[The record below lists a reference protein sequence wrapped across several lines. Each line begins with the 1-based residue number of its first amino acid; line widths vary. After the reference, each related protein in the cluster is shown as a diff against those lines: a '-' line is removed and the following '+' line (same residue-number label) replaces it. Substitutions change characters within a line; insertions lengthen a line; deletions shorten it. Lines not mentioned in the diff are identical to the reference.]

1 MLISRSNLKNSLF
14 LGASIASFGMLAGAA
29 MAQETK
35 GDLESVI
42 VTGTRVAG
50 MTAADS
56 AAPIT
61 VLGTTALT
69 QGAGSGDLRAALGQ
83 SVPSFNTE
91 STSGDLGRL
100 ILSASLRGLSSND
113 TLILV
118 NGKRRHGVGVLNL
131 GGTFSGSAA
140 PDISLIPTGAIEHA
154 EVLLDGSAAQYGTDA
169 IAGVMNFIL
178 KKNSSGGTI
187 VVNGGRYYH
196 GDGETYDMSLNLG
209 LPLFDKGFV
218 NITLDKKYGNFTR
231 RSGSDTRYIGG
242 PSTGFAEA
250 PEGRIGFGA
259 TATTNTFAVD
269 PSTGVVP
276 CSNGICIP
284 LAARRAVP
292 YYPNVNQ
299 TSGAP
304 EQQLFTAFV
313 NAGYDVS
320 DDVHLYA
327 FGSWGHRFAKA
338 LQNYRTPLQLS
349 AAPGSNQPCTAAN
362 RQGYNTAVTT
372 TGTRFCA
379 IGVGAPAGVLLA
391 NQNAL
396 GTNGLDANGQVI
408 SSGNPGTYYTPGELL
423 MYPLGDTPIEVIQ
436 EDDYQYNAG
445 IKFALAGWDIDA
457 GASYGKDID
466 NISNWDAGNRSLLL
480 DTHTSPSRFYVGQFG
495 AAQTVFNLDAT
506 HRYNIG
512 MAGPLTV
519 AVGLE
524 AREDFYQIKPGDAAS
539 TYKEGPIAFPGYSAA
554 NASKHSRKNYAAY
567 VDFAVAPIEALQLD
581 IAGRYEHYSDFGDAT
596 IGKITARYDFN
607 PQWAVR
613 GTISTGFRAPTLAEE
628 YYSATG
634 ISPTAVTVRLPANS
648 PASALL
654 GLPKLGPE
662 ISTQYSAGI
671 VAHPFEDLSVTI
683 DGYSLTLGNRIVQSA
698 TVYSLG
704 GVPLVPIVAQAIAL
718 QGVSVDPTVTQNGIT
733 TFLNGI
739 STLTQGVD
747 LAMSY
752 PTDLGNYG
760 LIDWTLAGNY
770 NQTSISKVQPP
781 PAAIL
786 NSAPTATLFPVYT
799 QYNFVHSAATTKVG
813 LTASWSLD
821 EWGLTLRE
829 TFYGPKHQFAT
840 PTGSPPYFAQNRP
853 AVGIFDGEVRYSLT
867 EGVQL
872 AVGGNNM
879 FNIKPAEYRA
889 YATPD
894 TDANGKAL
902 TPLNGGIANGKLPGA
917 YDSNG
922 GFYYARLTLK
932 F

>member
-1 MLISRSNLKNSLF
+1 MIVSKSNLKNSLF
-14 LGASIASFGMLAGAA
+14 LGASIVSFGMMTNAA
-29 MAQETK
+29 FAQSEAK
-35 GDLESVI
+35 ADLESVI

-69 QGAGSGDLRAALGQ
+69 QGAGSADLRAALGQ

-196 GDGETYDMSLNLG
+196 GDGETYDMSLNIG

-231 RSGSDTRYIGG
+231 RSGSDTRYISG

-269 PSTGVVP
+269 PSTGIVP

-313 NAGYDVS
+313 NAGYDIN
-320 DDVHLYA
+320 DDMHLYA

-338 LQNYRTPLQLS
+338 LQNYRTPLQL
-349 AAPGSNQPCTAAN
+349 AAAQFSNQPCSATN
-362 RQGYNTAVTT
+362 RQGYNTATT
-372 TGTRFCA
+372 ATGAFACA
-379 IGVGAPAGVLLA
+379 VGVGGGIAP
-391 NQNAL
+391 L
-396 GTNGLDANGQVI
+396 GTNGLNSSGTVI
-408 SSGNPGTYYTPGELL
+408 SSGNQGTYYTPGEII
-423 MYPLGDTPIEVIQ
+423 MYPLGDTPTEVIQ

-445 IKFALAGWDIDA
+445 IKFALAGWDFDV
-457 GASYGKDID
+457 GGSYGKDID
-466 NISNWDAGNRSLLL
+466 NILNWDAGNRSLLL

-506 HRYNIG
+506 HQYNIG

-524 AREDFYQIKPGDAAS
+524 AREDFYQIKAGDAPS
-539 TYKEGPIAFPGYSAA
+539 RYKEGPIAFPGYALTD
-554 NASKHSRKNYAAY
+554 ASKHSRKNYAAY
-567 VDFAVAPIEALQLD
+567 VDFAVAPIEALQID
-581 IAGRYEHYSDFGDAT
+581 VAGRYEHYSDFGDAT

-607 PQWAVR
+607 PQWAIR

-648 PASALL
+648 PAAALL

-662 ISTQYSAGI
+662 ISTQFSAGI

-683 DGYSLTLGNRIVQSA
+683 DGYSLVLGNRIVQSA
-698 TVYSLG
+698 TINSLG
-704 GVPLVPIVAQAIAL
+704 GAINSPLVNQAIAL
-718 QGVSVDPTVTQNGIT
+718 QGVTIDPTVTQNGVT
-733 TFLNGI
+733 TFLNGL

-747 LAMSY
+747 LAASY
-752 PTDLGNYG
+752 PTDLGDYG

-781 PAAIL
+781 PAAI
-786 NSAPTATLFPVYT
+786 TATAPGATFFPTYT

-813 LTASWSLD
+813 LTANWSLN

-829 TFYGPKHQFAT
+829 TFYGPKHQLAT
-840 PTGSPPYFAQNRP
+840 PNGGLPYFAQNRP
-853 AVGIFDGEVRYSLT
+853 AVGLFDGEVRYSLT
-867 EGVQL
+867 EAVQL

-889 YATPD
+889 YASPD
-894 TDANGKAL
+894 TDTNGKAL